1 MRTHLLGIRLRW
13 LVFYPEVTSG
23 TFYGRKGLP
32 MRSQEVFKKKNAIKE
47 KNSVGVD
54 QKSAKHANKDSLPLT

>member
-1 MRTHLLGIRLRW
+1 
-13 LVFYPEVTSG
+13 
-23 TFYGRKGLP
+23 
-32 MRSQEVFKKKNAIKE
+32 MRSQEVFKKNAIKE

>member
-32 MRSQEVFKKKNAIKE
+32 VRSPEVFKQKCNQRKNP
-47 KNSVGVD
+47 VGVD